1 MDRCL
6 RPRLAPLRA
15 CSLFLA
21 SLVCLA
27 TAQAAA
33 VAVSWRANDE
43 PDLAGY
49 RIYLGP
55 ASRVYGASIP
65 VGAEATSYQLTGLS
79 PGTVYYLALTAIDA
93 SGLESDHSAEISFG
107 PLPAEAAPCLFELR
121 PAVASPG
128 ETVTLLGAGLGQ
140 TPEGSI
146 LRLGRK
152 RYRAGSAK
160 IILWS
165 DTEVHFRLPAYGR
178 WPQGTTRTRRVWV
191 RVGGLKSNWL
201 PLTIIKP

>member
-1 MDRCL
+1 MERCP
-6 RPRLAPLRA
+6 RPRLVPLRA
-15 CSLFLA
+15 CSLLLA

-27 TAQAAA
+27 TAQAAS
-33 VAVSWRANDE
+33 VTVSWRANDE

-49 RIYLGP
+49 HLYLGP
-55 ASRVYGASIP
+55 ASGVYGAPIP
-65 VGAEATSYQLTGLS
+65 VDAEATSYQLTDLS
-79 PGTVYYLALTAIDA
+79 PGTIYYLALTAFDE
-93 SGLESDHSAEISFG
+93 SGLESDYSAEISFG
-107 PLPAEAAPCLFELR
+107 PLPAEAAPSLFELR

-128 ETVTLLGAGLGQ
+128 ETVALLGAGLGE

-152 RYRAGSAK
+152 RYRAGSSK

-191 RVGGLKSNWL
+191 QVGGLKSNRL
-201 PLTIIKP
+201 PLTITKP